1 MKNQFTGYYQPTQ
14 EEYTK
19 LWHEALVVLDT
30 NVLLSLYKLPVS
42 VRDEILGVLDK
53 LKTRLWIPHHVALEF
68 QKGRLTV
75 IANERK
81 SVDEA
86 LTSTSDLIN
95 EVKNKFD
102 ALQIDK
108 RDIGVDCNA
117 LMKELDKAGKQIV
130 EAIKKTHESQL
141 DISALDPIRERIDA
155 LIEEKVGL
163 GPSTQ
168 NELDNLAIDGESRFE
183 NKVPPGYKDVDKNK
197 NPADATFIFDG
208 LKYQRKFG
216 DLIIWR
222 QLISHVKESNTKSVL
237 FITADNKEDWWW
249 REQGKTI
256 GPRQELVREICR
268 DGGVE
273 LFWMYSSVQFVEQAN
288 KYVSAK
294 VSKESVAELQNML
307 ADTEKNRRV
316 FISHSSVDNYDNE
329 LIDSKQR
336 YFSDP
341 RNIEELIGN
350 WLRKRGDLVE
360 ATQGFPDF
368 VVKRNSGYHGFEVK
382 LLNRIDKITSHPILT
397 DILRRA
403 SLDISINR
411 LNSFTLIVV
420 VPEKNFVD
428 ISLTY
433 GDRQELSLMLRDLL
447 VKYPVE
453 SIVVGAIIDYNFMIL
468 FNETSGGF
476 SGDYSYAMS
485 S

>member
-1 MKNQFTGYYQPTQ
+1 
-14 EEYTK
+14 
-19 LWHEALVVLDT
+19 
-30 NVLLSLYKLPVS
+30 
-42 VRDEILGVLDK
+42 
-53 LKTRLWIPHHVALEF
+53 
-68 QKGRLTV
+68 
-75 IANERK
+75 
-81 SVDEA
+81 
-86 LTSTSDLIN
+86 
-95 EVKNKFD
+95 
-102 ALQIDK
+102 
-108 RDIGVDCNA
+108 
-117 LMKELDKAGKQIV
+117 
-130 EAIKKTHESQL
+130 
-141 DISALDPIRERIDA
+141 
-155 LIEEKVGL
+155 
-163 GPSTQ
+163 
-168 NELDNLAIDGESRFE
+168 
-183 NKVPPGYKDVDKNK
+183 
-197 NPADATFIFDG
+197 
-208 LKYQRKFG
+208 
-216 DLIIWR
+216 
-222 QLISHVKESNTKSVL
+222 
-237 FITADNKEDWWW
+237 
-249 REQGKTI
+249 
-256 GPRQELVREICR
+256 
-268 DGGVE
+268 
-273 LFWMYSSVQFVEQAN
+273 MYSSVQFVEQAN